1 LNCDYHYQQQQTT
14 IRADNK
20 RATSRHI
27 IMHFSFKSLAA
38 IITAANSIHGGT
50 AQLQFTDE
58 SAEDFLFNHFRS
70 DDDLAASNIQFRKI
84 VASSHECLKH
94 FTNGHELGT
103 HNDMP
108 LVLDSGLILSSGNPY
123 DFISRGGG
131 GDSSGSS
138 TDWHGEGDY
147 ELMDHLQRANPYVYT
162 MDACKVQFEIRCK
175 GNSKQRARLSFNY
188 MFGSE
193 EYYEYDNSPY
203 ADSFAFFLDGEN
215 MAKLPDGVT
224 NVSIDTVNSNVSKEY
239 FIANDMSDSM
249 EMQYPQIEADGFTT
263 LFTAEGNLDFNEWI
277 PMKIVIADVG
287 DRFIDSWILIE
298 GGSLSCVDDV
308 GPSKVPT
315 SKPTTMKSSTALPTV
330 QRIPNSPVSHLLFG

>member
-1 LNCDYHYQQQQTT
+1 
-14 IRADNK
+14 
-20 RATSRHI
+20 
-27 IMHFSFKSLAA
+27 MHFSFESLAA

-58 SAEDFLFNHFRS
+58 STEDFLFNHFRS

-123 DFISRGGG
+123 DFISRGHH
-131 GDSSGSS
+131 SSGSS

-147 ELMDHLQRANPYVYT
+147 ELMDYLQRANPYVYT

-193 EYYEYDNSPY
+193 E
-203 ADSFAFFLDGEN
+203 
-215 MAKLPDGVT
+215 
-224 NVSIDTVNSNVSKEY
+224 
-239 FIANDMSDSM
+239 
-249 EMQYPQIEADGFTT
+249 
-263 LFTAEGNLDFNEWI
+263 
-277 PMKIVIADVG
+277 
-287 DRFIDSWILIE
+287 
-298 GGSLSCVDDV
+298 
-308 GPSKVPT
+308 
-315 SKPTTMKSSTALPTV
+315 
-330 QRIPNSPVSHLLFG
+330 